1 MDKVNSNGQMA
12 GNTPVNILRI
22 SEIYKTI
29 WLIKK
34 KKLYIFKKLLGNMA
48 MVFSNGQMA
57 ENIKEIG
64 RMENSMEKESTLD
77 LMDKREKENG
87 KKERES
93 SGLKRMEMSSDQS
106 EFL

>member
-1 MDKVNSNGQMA
+1 VNSNGQMA

-22 SEIYKTI
+22 SKIYQTI
-29 WLIKK
+29 LLAKK

-48 MVFSNGQMA
+48 TVFSNGQMV

-64 RMENSMEKESTLD
+64 RMENSMAKESTLD